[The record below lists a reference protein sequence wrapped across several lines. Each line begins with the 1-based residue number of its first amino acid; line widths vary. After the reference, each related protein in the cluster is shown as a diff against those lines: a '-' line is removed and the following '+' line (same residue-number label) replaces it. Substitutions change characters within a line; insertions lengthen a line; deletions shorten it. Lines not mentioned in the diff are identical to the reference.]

1 MDLLLSGSSGVPY
14 YQQIVTQ
21 VKQLVVAGA
30 LEEGEMLP
38 SIRQLARDLRVS
50 VITTK
55 RAYEELEQAGFLTAV
70 AGKGFFVGA
79 PDLTVLQE
87 EHRIRAE
94 ELLRRGVGEARLGN
108 LTLEQ
113 LQELMQ
119 FFYREDQ

>member
-14 YQQIVTQ
+14 YQQIVSQ
-21 VKQLVVAGA
+21 IKHLVAAGS

-55 RAYEELEQAGFLTAV
+55 RAYEELEQAGFLIAV
-70 AGKGFFVGA
+70 AGKGFFVGT

-94 ELLRRGVGEARLGN
+94 DLLRRCVAEARLGN
-108 LTLEQ
+108 LNLEE
-113 LQELMQ
+113 LQELLQ
-119 FFYREDQ
+119 FFYGEDA